1 MSQAGSRLRATA
13 ALAVGA
19 FALHQ
24 ARYLAGY
31 GETGGEALAEH
42 GHGYLTLVAPL
53 IALLAAVA
61 AAQFVV
67 AVARPGGVLAP
78 ARRGPRFATAWLA
91 ATLALLAGYA
101 GQEVLEGA
109 LAPGHPAGLDALLA
123 GGGWWALPLA
133 GVIGLAVAAL
143 VRAADAA
150 LEAVSR
156 RSHVRP
162 AHRAAATTAPPPS
175 VDLPALPVA
184 GRHLAGRA
192 PPPLAA

>member
-24 ARYLAGY
+24 ARYTAGY
-31 GETGGEALAEH
+31 GETGGDALAAH

-53 IALLAAVA
+53 VALLAAVA

-78 ARRGPRFATAWLA
+78 ARRGPRFATVWLA
-91 ATLALLAGYA
+91 ATLALLATYA
-101 GQEVLEGA
+101 GQELLEGA
-109 LAPGHPAGLDALLA
+109 LAPGHPAGFDALLA

-133 GVIGLAVAAL
+133 SAIGLAVAAL
-143 VRAADAA
+143 LRVASAAVEAA
-150 LEAVSR
+150 SR
-156 RSHVRP
+156 RRQASPARRP
-162 AHRAAATTAPPPS
+162 AVATSQPPS
-175 VDLPALPVA
+175 VDLPALPLA

-192 PPPLAA
+192 PPRLTA

>member
-1 MSQAGSRLRATA
+1 MYQAGSRLRATA
-13 ALAVGA
+13 ALAAGA

-31 GETGGEALAEH
+31 GETGGDALAEH

-53 IALLAAVA
+53 VALLAAVA

-67 AVARPGGVLAP
+67 AVARPGGFLAP
-78 ARRGPRFATAWLA
+78 ARGGPRFATVWLA
-91 ATLALLAGYA
+91 ATLALLATYG
-101 GQEVLEGA
+101 GQELLEGA

-133 GVIGLAVAAL
+133 SAIGLAVAAL
-143 VRAADAA
+143 LRVASAAVEAA
-150 LEAVSR
+150 SR
-156 RSHVRP
+156 RQASPARRP
-162 AHRAAATTAPPPS
+162 AVATPPPS

-192 PPPLAA
+192 PPRLTA